1 MTHSGDAD
9 LLRCSFCG
17 KSQKQVKKVIAGS
30 SVYICDECIDLSNQF
45 IQGALVEEDLPET
58 TPLKL
63 VERPTPQAI
72 RTALEA
78 GGFSDLEARIVGLA
92 AKGSRRY
99 AILDE
104 LDLRDENFV
113 HETVRRVF
121 RQCSFCE
128 KYQME
133 ITALIAGPNDCICDE
148 CLDLCNEIIEE
159 EAEEGDGEG
168 PDFDRP
174 MGLGLGGGPII
185 TGAYTGD
192 IRARRITAVTAEGFN
207 WTAEEPL
214 YVIKESELAELE
226 TRIKDLFDRRT
237 RAVRAL
243 REASTEPV
251 VPAVQEQLIVFAREV
266 GELYR
271 LERSRNAEL
280 ESVNSKL
287 QGQLKAYIRMARKKW
302 RPHRR
307 TEDGNTAPPGC

>member
-17 KSQKQVKKVIAGS
+17 KSQKQVKKLIAGP

-45 IQGALVEEDLPET
+45 IQGALVEEDLPDT
-58 TPLKL
+58 TPIKL
-63 VERPTPQAI
+63 VERPTPQVI

-78 GGFSDLEARIVGLA
+78 GGFSDLEARIVELA
-92 AKGSRRY
+92 AMGTRRY
-99 AILDE
+99 EIFYE
-104 LDLRDENFV
+104 LDLRDENLV
-113 HETVRRVF
+113 RETVRRVF

-133 ITALIAGPNDCICDE
+133 IRALIAGPNDCICDE

-168 PDFDRP
+168 SNFDRP
-174 MGLGLGGGPII
+174 MGLGLDGGPII
-185 TGAYTGD
+185 TGHTED
-192 IRARRITAVTAEGFN
+192 IRSRRITAVTAEGFN
-207 WTAEEPL
+207 STAEEPL

-226 TRIKDLFDRRT
+226 TRIRDLFDRRT
-237 RAVRAL
+237 RAVKAL
-243 REASTEPV
+243 RKASTEPS
-251 VPAVQEQLIVFAREV
+251 VPAVQEQLIVFAREM

-307 TEDGNTAPPGC
+307 TEDGNTSPPGC

>member
-1 MTHSGDAD
+1 
-9 LLRCSFCG
+9 
-17 KSQKQVKKVIAGS
+17 
-30 SVYICDECIDLSNQF
+30 
-45 IQGALVEEDLPET
+45 
-58 TPLKL
+58 
-63 VERPTPQAI
+63 
-72 RTALEA
+72 
-78 GGFSDLEARIVGLA
+78 
-92 AKGSRRY
+92 
-99 AILDE
+99 
-104 LDLRDENFV
+104 
-113 HETVRRVF
+113 
-121 RQCSFCE
+121 
-128 KYQME
+128 
-133 ITALIAGPNDCICDE
+133 
-148 CLDLCNEIIEE
+148 
-159 EAEEGDGEG
+159 
-168 PDFDRP
+168 

-226 TRIKDLFDRRT
+226 TKIKGLFDRRT
-237 RAVRAL
+237 RAVKAL
-243 REASTEPV
+243 RKASTEPV

>member
-1 MTHSGDAD
+1 MSHSDDAD

-17 KSQKQVKKVIAGS
+17 KSQKQVKKLIAGP
-30 SVYICDECIDLSNQF
+30 SVYICDECIDLSNKF
-45 IQGALVEEDLPET
+45 IQAALLEEDLPGP

-78 GGFSDLEARIVGLA
+78 GGFSDLEARIVRLA
-92 AKGSRRY
+92 AKGTGRFK
-99 AILDE
+99 IQDE
-104 LDLRDENFV
+104 LDLWDDNLV

-121 RQCSFCE
+121 RECSFCG

-133 ITALIAGPNDCICDE
+133 IRALIAGPNDCICDE

-168 PDFDRP
+168 PNFDRP
-174 MGLGLGGGPII
+174 LGLGLDGGPII
-185 TGAYTGD
+185 TGHTGD

-207 WTAEEPL
+207 WTTEEPL

-226 TRIKDLFDRRT
+226 TRIRDLFDRRT

-243 REASTEPV
+243 RKASTEPA

-271 LERSRNAEL
+271 LERSRNAKL

-287 QGQLKAYIRMARKKW
+287 QDQLKAYIRMARNKW

-307 TEDGNTAPPGC
+307 TEDGKTAPPGC